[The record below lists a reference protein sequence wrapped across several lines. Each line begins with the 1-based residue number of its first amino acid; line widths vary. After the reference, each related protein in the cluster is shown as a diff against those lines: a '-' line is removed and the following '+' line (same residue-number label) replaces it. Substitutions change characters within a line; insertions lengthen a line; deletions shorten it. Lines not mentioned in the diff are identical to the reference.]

1 VHFVLSSQAHI
12 QRLLFSTLKNI
23 QRLRAFNAEDM
34 CGSATMFAGLIAMA
48 RRQKMFEPV
57 AEPPMSTVEGRPAVP
72 SRCREFSL

>member
-57 AEPPMSTVEGRPAVP
+57 ADPPCVYRKLHP
-72 SRCREFSL
+72 